1 MNKQPLTYDLG
12 LWMLLGM
19 NGYLIWYFTQH
30 PTIIDTVVFIFWM
43 QSVLIGVFNF
53 LNMLTLK
60 HFSSDNFTMN
70 GQKVESNGCAAL
82 FFAVHY
88 GIFHLVY
95 FFFLP
100 SIIKYAA
107 LDWQFIKLSFIG
119 ILLAGTVQFLQDKA
133 KNRVYDVNIGAMF
146 FMPYARVVPM
156 HLMILIPSFFHISAP
171 IVFLLLK
178 TIADAVMHIVYQ
190 RYVFRFPESS

>member
-1 MNKQPLTYDLG
+1 
-12 LWMLLGM
+12 MLLGM
-19 NGYLIWYFTQH
+19 NGYLIWYFTRN
-30 PTIIDTVVFIFWM
+30 PNVISTIIFIFWM

-60 HFSSDNFTMN
+60 QFNSDNFTMN

-100 SIIKYAA
+100 GI
-107 LDWQFIKLSFIG
+107 LDYSNMDWSFIKLSFVA
-119 ILLAGTVQFLQDKA
+119 ILFAGTVQFLQDKA
-133 KNRVYDVNIGAMF
+133 KNRVYPVNIGAMF
-146 FMPYARVVPM
+146 FMPYVRVVPM
-156 HLMILIPSFFHISAP
+156 HLIILIPSFFHISAP

-190 RYVFRFPESS
+190 RYVFRLPDNS